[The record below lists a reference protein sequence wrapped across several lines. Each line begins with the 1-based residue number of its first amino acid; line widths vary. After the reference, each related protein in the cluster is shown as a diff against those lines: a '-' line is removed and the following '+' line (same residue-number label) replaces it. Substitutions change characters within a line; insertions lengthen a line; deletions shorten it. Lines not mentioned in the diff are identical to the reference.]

1 MAETVE
7 KNYLLLFSFQEEE
20 YFDFSIAVFTSGER
34 KHFFFL
40 LLSLQAE
47 ELIKVA

>member
-20 YFDFSIAVFTSGER
+20 YFDFSITVFTSGER
-34 KHFFFL
+34 KHFFL
-40 LLSLQAE
+40 LFSLQAE